1 MKFKT
6 LIILLPVIAT
16 LTACNRPN
24 NNEGFKNPAAE
35 GFDQANSDPAAVELA
50 DSIMEAMGGWEN
62 WNNTRFISWN
72 FFGNRNLVWD
82 KKEERARIESL
93 NDSITYLINLKTVT
107 GKVWVKGQLITESD
121 SLNKMLHRA
130 KSIWINDSYWLVM
143 PFKLKDSGVT
153 LKYLG
158 EDTLK
163 TGGRCNVLQLTF
175 NNVGDTPQNK
185 YHVYV
190 DLADNLVKQWAY
202 YSNAS
207 QDTASFIRPWDNYKR
222 YGRILLSA
230 DRSDGG
236 GPKDVSVANTL
247 DEKIFTEL
255 EGR

>member
-6 LIILLPVIAT
+6 LIILLAVIAT
-16 LTACNRPN
+16 LTTCNRSD
-24 NNEGFKNPAAE
+24 NEAFENPAAE
-35 GFDQANSDPAAVELA
+35 GFDLANSDPAAVELA
-50 DSIMEAMGGWEN
+50 DSIMKAMGGWEN

-72 FFGNRNLVWD
+72 FFDNRNLVWD

-93 NDSITYLINLKTVT
+93 KDSITYLINLKTVT
-107 GKVWVKGQLITESD
+107 GQVWVKGQPITERD
-121 SLNKMLHRA
+121 SLNKMLQRA

-202 YSNAS
+202 YSNVS
-207 QDTASFIRPWDNYKR
+207 QDSANFIRPWDNYKK
-222 YGRILLSA
+222 YGNILLSA

-236 GPKDVSVANTL
+236 GPKNVSVANTW

-255 EGR
+255 ER